1 MAALADRARAYA
13 QAPQVE
19 LARPLGGGQAWSSG
33 EATTVRGRGARR
45 EAYPTGPGDDAALP
59 VPQGLSVGG
68 GAPVRDHVS
77 SVRAHDSRPLSLRR
91 PRAGRPAAR
100 RSGLCRP
107 RPPPGLRSPSVPV
120 PAHRTD
126 TWKPPVA
133 PLARRQVA
141 QACSR
146 CQRRL
151 ADNRLRR
158 DGRAM
163 DADVPVGPGPQALPR
178 RLVGGARPRRR
189 WRPHESATP
198 ARPTAGGGPLAGALG
213 GRPQPPVGHV
223 GEPPRRD

>member
-45 EAYPTGPGDDAALP
+45 EAYPGPGDDAALP

-77 SVRAHDSRPLSLRR
+77 SARAHDSRPLSLE
-91 PRAGRPAAR
+91 AAWR
-100 RSGLCRP
+100 GG
-107 RPPPGLRSPSVPV
+107 GLRADLASASLARLRACEAPGVRCGLR
-120 PAHRTD
+120 RTD
-126 TWKPPVA
+126 TWKPTVA

-141 QACSR
+141 QACWR
-146 CQRRL
+146 GTARAARL

-178 RLVGGARPRRR
+178 RLVGG
-189 WRPHESATP
+189 HTP
-198 ARPTAGGGPLAGALG
+198 QGDGGVRTNL
-213 GRPQPPVGHV
+213 
-223 GEPPRRD
+223 PPRLGPRQVADL